1 MTDNYFITG
10 ATGFLG
16 KLIIENILEN
26 SLGNV
31 YGLIRDKDKAE
42 KLYGDNAK
50 KICFIEKDLNE
61 WDFIE
66 QVISKLPS
74 KIDYIIHTAAVTK
87 SSFMVSN
94 SMETSDGIVIGTRKI
109 LELAKKLQIKSMV
122 YLSSM
127 EVYGDVTSGM
137 ARTKEDQLGNID
149 ILSIRSCY
157 PLGKRMAEHYC
168 SCSWQEYK
176 VPVKIARMSQVFGR
190 GILPG
195 ENRVFAQF
203 AESAIMG
210 KDIVLHTDGNSM
222 GNYVDSDDAIK
233 AILYILKKGKNGE
246 AYNVVNEEN
255 TMTIKEMAEL
265 VADKIADG
273 TIKVTYDIPEEN
285 QYGYASKTGLRLSGE
300 KLKKLGWQATVG
312 IEDMYK
318 KMVKKKDV

>member
-16 KLIIENILEN
+16 KLIIENILEK

-31 YGLIRDKDKAE
+31 YGLIRNKDKAE

-50 KICFIEKDLNE
+50 QICFIEKDLNE
-61 WDFIE
+61 SDFIE
-66 QVISKLPS
+66 QVICKLPS

-127 EVYGDVTSGM
+127 EVYGDVISGM
-137 ARTKEDQLGNID
+137 ARTKEEQLGDID

-168 SCSWQEYK
+168 SCCWQEYK

-190 GILPG
+190 GVLPG

-203 AESAIMG
+203 AESALMG

-265 VADKIADG
+265 VADKIAGG

-285 QYGYASKTGLRLSGE
+285 KYGYASKTGLRLSGE
-300 KLKKLGWQATVG
+300 KLKKLGWEATVG
-312 IEDMYK
+312 LEDMYK
-318 KMVKKKDV
+318 KMVKK